1 MPHVNGETPKAL
13 VFASGNCQGLGIP
26 PGYPNLLEPPKMPCR
41 QHGWSKTGMMTP
53 TVWRGESPGK
63 EAPGPVP
70 LQGRSHPCF
79 AAHQATQMSEV
90 PC

>member
-53 TVWRGESPGK
+53 TV
-63 EAPGPVP
+63 
-70 LQGRSHPCF
+70 
-79 AAHQATQMSEV
+79 
-90 PC
+90 